1 VVGAALRFQLGD
13 ESRTRP
19 RFAPVFLDEGFV
31 KSDSEFAGR
40 AVAAWKGLGF
50 QLIIGSPLDKVTALE
65 PHMEL
70 VLSVTKNMTTGFSYI
85 TPLASPVAVGAD
97 TPGPATST
105 SPSQSDPAPSDPAP
119 SDPAPSDPAPT
130 SEEDAA

>member
-1 VVGAALRFQLGD
+1 VAFVVGAALRFQLGD

-50 QLIIGSPLDKVTALE
+50 QLIVGSPLDKVTALE
-65 PHMEL
+65 PHMDL
-70 VLSVTKNMTTGFSYI
+70 VLSMTKNTSTGFSYI
-85 TPLASPVAVGAD
+85 TPLMSPQPAAPGETPVA
-97 TPGPATST
+97 
-105 SPSQSDPAPSDPAP
+105 SDEA
-119 SDPAPSDPAPT
+119 
-130 SEEDAA
+130 ELIVV